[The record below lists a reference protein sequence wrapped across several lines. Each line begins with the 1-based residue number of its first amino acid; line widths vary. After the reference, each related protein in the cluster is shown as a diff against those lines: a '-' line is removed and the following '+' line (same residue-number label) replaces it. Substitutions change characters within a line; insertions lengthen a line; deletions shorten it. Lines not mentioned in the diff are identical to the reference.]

1 MADVSVLLNLTSGL
15 SLEDSDPF
23 MSLVAEKGLATDKG
37 TLLFYDQLS
46 TRRFPTERSQY
57 NSHLE
62 NLLSNLRN
70 LLESRSLSTLD
81 RGEDVRLIVTM
92 DIANGLFEP
101 EEKGKLP
108 LIFGAIACGLCG
120 VSALFWLF
128 TLLPA
133 EVGFRIDRPTA
144 VPFLI
149 IIFWLLNLAVL
160 AFIILRH
167 RQIAAQPETVPSAPP
182 APAQSAPKQTG
193 GYYERDNVG
202 TRQDTVSQANAYWL
216 GERFKMPVKPPF
228 TLFTMPS
235 KRAAEEVLL
244 SLPFMHRAKDSGK
257 IICDRIMTYGVYETT
272 LNGKPTGEYEVLIT
286 GFEFTLDEY
295 NKAEEGFTKRGGKC
309 KSHEAPDASVTVDTR
324 KGDASKV
331 RYKETVRGKDGVS
344 TYEVYS
350 APDKASA
357 TAFLKTKPVTRKLYY
372 IVVDTPEGSFGR
384 DINGFYQE

>member
-1 MADVSVLLNLTSGL
+1 
-15 SLEDSDPF
+15 
-23 MSLVAEKGLATDKG
+23 MSKNGEEKQSILQNNKLATAVFTAGCIAAVATAILQYLPVAVTEYGSVYNAFYLGVDHMWPSASNAWFINNILYKAMILG
-37 TLLFYDQLS
+37 SFAMAGWAFVLFG
-46 TRRFPTERSQY
+46 RRFS
-57 NSHLE
+57 
-62 NLLSNLRN
+62 
-70 LLESRSLSTLD
+70 
-81 RGEDVRLIVTM
+81 
-92 DIANGLFEP
+92 P

-331 RYKETVRGKDGVS
+331 RYKETVRGNDGVS